1 MNRLQVDISARF
13 WSLQGIEG
21 CLVEGATFSE
31 TAVSFVAEWGIS
43 AETAQDVFL
52 RILLYQFLCTLNYSF
67 AYAG

>member
-21 CLVEGATFSE
+21 CLHEGATSSA
-31 TAVSFVAEWGIS
+31 TAASVVAEWGIS
-43 AETAQDVFL
+43 PETAQDVSL
-52 RILLYQFLCTLNYSF
+52 RILLFQFLCILHHSF